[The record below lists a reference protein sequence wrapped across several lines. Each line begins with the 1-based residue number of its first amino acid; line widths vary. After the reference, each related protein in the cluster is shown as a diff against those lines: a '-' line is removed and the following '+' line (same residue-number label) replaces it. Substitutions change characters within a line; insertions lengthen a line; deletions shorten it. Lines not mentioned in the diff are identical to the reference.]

1 MSFFSRI
8 LPSGGGSSPK
18 DERQVRQ
25 EAVEKMCSALL
36 HASLLEDR
44 RSAAKALKSVAKHYQ
59 LEIGSL
65 GMPSLIAALKRDA
78 EDVELSRNILET
90 FIAICSSGATS
101 EDGDLHIE
109 FCEILLKDRKVVE
122 VILNCLEERNQYVRF
137 SVLQL
142 FSILEELLPAQLPLA
157 ILASPSGLGRL
168 LDLLD
173 DEREIVRNEVILL
186 LQRLTEN
193 SPEIQRIAV
202 FEGTFER
209 LFELV
214 IGNGIF
220 DDGVLVEDALIIIHN
235 LLRHNPS
242 NQNYYFESPC
252 FAKIA
257 TLLTLEDDDYSR
269 LEWNSQM
276 VKNLCATME
285 IPCILLHQ
293 DNPKLDI
300 VQNALYKT
308 GLFPLLVQ
316 FALAPGPHVVR
327 TKALV
332 ALDMLMSRNE
342 LVQGAFARHV
352 INIDDLHPTPAVL
365 SVIIAAVDG
374 TSSSNGDP
382 FLRLAA
388 TNMLGSYLRFNPD
401 GQLVIAA
408 TFKSPRLA
416 GSPELI
422 EEQSAGSMIVERALD
437 MSGVH
442 RDPFRVWF
450 PTVILSHILREN
462 DQCKTIALEHRY
474 TADGQDEEEMPL
486 FVKIMLQLTEAVKDP
501 RHTHTA
507 TAYLMLFATWMYG
520 FPSAVSALLSEG
532 SNIQFVH

>member
-1 MSFFSRI
+1 MS
-8 LPSGGGSSPK
+8 
-18 DERQVRQ
+18 
-25 EAVEKMCSALL
+25 
-36 HASLLEDR
+36 
-44 RSAAKALKSVAKHYQ
+44 
-59 LEIGSL
+59 
-65 GMPSLIAALKRDA
+65 SLIAALKRDA

-90 FIAICSSGATS
+90 FIAICSSSNTIS

-109 FCEILLKDRKVVE
+109 FCEILLKDRKVIE

-142 FSILEELLPAQLPLA
+142 FSILEEFLPAQLPSA
-157 ILASPSGLGRL
+157 ILSSPSGLGRL

-214 IGNGIF
+214 INSGGIF
-220 DDGVLVEDALIIIHN
+220 NGEVLVEDALIIIHN

-252 FAKIA
+252 FPKIT
-257 TLLTLEDDDYSR
+257 TLLTLENDYSG
-269 LEWNSQM
+269 LEWNVQIM
-276 VKNLCATME
+276 KNLCATME

-293 DNPKLDI
+293 DNPKLDT

-316 FALAPGPHVVR
+316 FALFPGPDIVR
-327 TKALV
+327 TKALMT
-332 ALDMLMSRNE
+332 LDMLMSRNE
-342 LVQGAFARHV
+342 LVQGVFARHV
-352 INIDDLHPTPAVL
+352 INIDNSHPIPSVL
-365 SVIIAAVDG
+365 SVIRTAVDSG
-374 TSSSNGDP
+374 SSNGDP
-382 FLRLAA
+382 LLRLAA

-437 MSGVH
+437 MSGVY

-462 DQCKTIALEHRY
+462 DQCKTIALEHQY
-474 TADGQDEEEMPL
+474 ITDGQDEEEMPL
-486 FVKIMLQLTEAVKDP
+486 FSKIMLQLTEAVKDP
-501 RHTHTA
+501 RHAHTA
-507 TAYLMLFATWMYG
+507 TSYLMLFATWMYG
-520 FPSAVSALLSEG
+520 FPPAVSALLCEG
-532 SNIQFVH
+532 SNIQFLIELINQNSTADAMVQGCAAFVFGLTILFHDQSDGPFSK